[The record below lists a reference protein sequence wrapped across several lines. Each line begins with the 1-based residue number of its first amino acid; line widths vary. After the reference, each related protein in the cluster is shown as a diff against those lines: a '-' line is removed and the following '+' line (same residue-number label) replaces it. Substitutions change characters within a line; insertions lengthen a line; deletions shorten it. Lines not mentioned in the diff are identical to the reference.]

1 MSEDGLDSALLEHLS
16 QRWANDCQGA
26 LVAGLVYLGDVLGL
40 FAALHSGGPATPE
53 ELARTTG
60 LTERYVREWLAATT
74 LAEYIVYEPADG
86 RFTLSPEQAACFA
99 DPDNAWF
106 SAPEAALAL
115 NALQQADSVAQAF
128 KSGGGVPFAAYG
140 DGFIAQMDRANRP
153 RYRAQLVDKWL
164 AAMPGAVESLAAGG
178 SFLDVGCGGGLACLE
193 VLRAFPRA
201 TATGLDR
208 HPPSIERA
216 RANARAAGL
225 ESRARF
231 ETTPVGELPMGSRF
245 DVVTTFDVV
254 HDLADPVHVL
264 SGIRQVLG
272 SGGCYL
278 MADGKFNDRLEEGI
292 GQPGAR
298 FAAYSVLHCLPQS
311 LADNGA
317 GLGALIGETT
327 KRELA
332 RQAGFSTFEALPI
345 ADDFMAFYC
354 LRA

>member
-1 MSEDGLDSALLEHLS
+1 MSEDGLDSALLDQLTE
-16 QRWANDCQGA
+16 RWTNDCQGA
-26 LVAGLVYLGDVLGL
+26 LVTGLVYLGDALGL
-40 FAALHSGGPATPE
+40 FAALRAAGPAAPE

-60 LTERYVREWLAATT
+60 LRERYVREWLAAMA
-74 LAEYIVYEPADG
+74 LAEYIVYNPADE
-86 RFTLSPEQAACFA
+86 RYTLSPEQAACFA

-115 NALQQADSVAQAF
+115 NALQQADGVAQAF
-128 KSGGGVPFAAYG
+128 KSGGGVAFAAYG
-140 DGFIAQMDRANRP
+140 DGFIAQLDRANRP
-153 RYRAQLVDKWL
+153 RYRAHLVDNWL
-164 AAMPGAVESLAAGG
+164 AAMPGAVEALAAGG

-201 TATGLDR
+201 TAMGLDR
-208 HPPSIERA
+208 HPPSVERA

-231 ETTPVGELPMGSRF
+231 ETTPVEDLPAGTGF

-254 HDLADPVHVL
+254 HDLAEPVRVL
-264 SGIRQVLG
+264 SAIRQVLG
-272 SGGCYL
+272 SDGCYL
-278 MADGKFNDRLEEGI
+278 MADGKFSDRLEEGI
-292 GQPGAR
+292 GQPGGR
-298 FAAYSVLHCLPQS
+298 FAGYSVFHCLPQS
-311 LADNGA
+311 LAENGA

-345 ADDFMAFYC
+345 EDDFMAFYC